1 MDIVFNC
8 PNCDQELAVDQSG
21 AGSEIECPSCGET
34 ITIPAAQGTGKV
46 TTGSLPPAEAP
57 PPAPSSITSSAAA
70 KIELHLKVPVHDKPV
85 ESLIAKPKPP
95 LEVVQKGS
103 GKRLRIRTIRRAA
116 CIENGHDL
124 FDDKVATFLNE
135 VGETNIIST
144 HVVVYEQFDVGVQ
157 KIMTDY
163 GLLVIYRG

>member
-21 AGSEIECPSCGET
+21 AGSQIDCPSCGES
-34 ITIPAAQGTGKV
+34 ITIPAGSGKV
-46 TTGSLPPAEAP
+46 TTGSLPAP
-57 PPAPSSITSSAAA
+57 PPTGTSAAINTSAAA
-70 KIELHLKVPVHDKPV
+70 KVEMHLKVPVHDKPA
-85 ESLIAKPKPP
+85 ESLIAKAKPP
-95 LEVVQKGS
+95 LEVVQKGA

-116 CIENGHDL
+116 CVENGHDL
-124 FDDKVATFLNE
+124 FDEKVSEFLHD
-135 VGETNIIST
+135 VGEPNIVAT

>member
-21 AGSEIECPSCGET
+21 AGSQIECPSCSET
-34 ITIPAAQGTGKV
+34 ITIPAASGTGKV
-46 TTGSLPPAEAP
+46 TTGALPAAPA
-57 PPAPSSITSSAAA
+57 PAPSAINTSAAA
-70 KIELHLKVPVHDKPV
+70 KIELHLKVPVHDKPA
-85 ESLIAKPKPP
+85 ESLIGKAKPP
-95 LEVVQKGS
+95 LEVVQKGA

-124 FDDKVATFLNE
+124 FDEKVSAFLQE
-135 VGETNIIST
+135 VGESNLFAT
-144 HVVVYEQFDVGVQ
+144 HVVGYEQFDVGVQ

-163 GLLVIYRG
+163 GILVIYRG

>member
-8 PNCDQELAVDQSG
+8 PNCEQELAVDQSG

-34 ITIPAAQGTGKV
+34 ITIPAGTGKV
-46 TTGSLPPAEAP
+46 TTGSLPVEPPTGPA
-57 PPAPSSITSSAAA
+57 PAPSAINTSAAA
-70 KIELHLKVPVHDKPV
+70 KIEMHLKVPVHDKPA
-85 ESLIAKPKPP
+85 ESLIGKAKPP

-103 GKRLRIRTIRRAA
+103 GKRLRVRTIRRAA

-124 FDDKVATFLNE
+124 FDDKVSACLQDI
-135 VGETNIIST
+135 GESNIVAT

>member
-21 AGSEIECPSCGET
+21 AGSQIECPSCGET
-34 ITIPAAQGTGKV
+34 ITIPAAAPGKV
-46 TTGSLPPAEAP
+46 TTGSIPS
-57 PPAPSSITSSAAA
+57 APSAPSAINTSAAA
-70 KIELHLKVPVHDKPV
+70 KVELHLKVPVHDKPA
-85 ESLIAKPKPP
+85 ESLIGKSKPP
-95 LEVVQKGS
+95 LDVVQKGS
-103 GKRLRIRTIRRAA
+103 GKRLRVRTIRRAA

-124 FDDKVATFLNE
+124 FDDKVSEFLHD
-135 VGETNIIST
+135 VGESSIVAT

-163 GLLVIYRG
+163 GILIIYRG

>member
-8 PNCDQELAVDQSG
+8 PNCEQELAVDQSG
-21 AGSEIECPSCGET
+21 AGSQIECPSCGES
-34 ITIPAAQGTGKV
+34 IMIPAGPGKV
-46 TTGSLPPAEAP
+46 TTGSLPVAP
-57 PPAPSSITSSAAA
+57 PVAPSTISSSAAA
-70 KIELHLKVPVHDKPV
+70 KVEMHLKVPVHDKPA
-85 ESLIAKPKPP
+85 ESLISKAKPP

-116 CIENGHDL
+116 CVENGHDL
-124 FDDKVATFLNE
+124 FDDKVSAFIQE
-135 VGETNIIST
+135 VGEANIVST
-144 HVVVYEQFDVGVQ
+144 HVVGYEQFDVGIQ